1 MKSFLFALMTIL
13 IMGNLVAQDIPK
25 DVAFRLQQV
34 KFIKNKQLPVQ
45 LELLPRHINT
55 EQSEFKGVLLPDS
68 QFIYSSLV
76 SLSEDDHENIF
87 DAYWMGKIYSSQ
99 LTVSGFSSPE
109 PLPKEINNK
118 KYYNINFT
126 FNEARNI
133 LFFTRCSKTA
143 YPHLICDIWK
153 SSYQNGK
160 WSKATKLPPHINQ
173 PYQNNTQPHFVEYKE
188 YSVLYFVS
196 DRSGSYGGLDIWYSI
211 YKDGKFQN
219 PINLGPMIN
228 TQGNEVTP
236 FYDKKDGDLYFSS
249 DEHLGIGGYDI
260 FYSKGALSQWS
271 EPSNIGVPLNSD
283 YNDLYFTINQNDRNG
298 FFSSN
303 RPNSKYSHR
312 ECCNDIYA
320 YQWNFPKDT
329 LKPVEK
335 EDTVS
340 KLELVQ
346 SLIPLTLYF
355 NNDEPDPKSNATTT
369 DKNYRL
375 TISNYIAAK
384 EKFKQ
389 EYSKGL
395 TPEEQQIANQA
406 IETFFKDSVERG
418 YYKLND
424 FCKIIQQILHEG
436 NTVTITVQGYASA
449 LHKSDYNL
457 KLSSRR
463 IASFINFLKEYNDG
477 ELLPY
482 LEGNSNNKLQI
493 IAIPLGNQEA
503 LAKNL
508 SANIHDQRNSVYSI
522 AASLER
528 RIQITN
534 VTID

>member
-1 MKSFLFALMTIL
+1 MKSFIYTLFIL
-13 IMGNLVAQDIPK
+13 ICCGNLLSQDIPK
-25 DVAFRLQQV
+25 DVAFRLQQIQ
-34 KFIKNKQLPVQ
+34 FIKNNKLPV
-45 LELLPRHINT
+45 LVEMLPRHINT

-68 QFIYSSLV
+68 TFIFSSLV
-76 SLSEDDHENIF
+76 SLSEDDNEEIF

-99 LTVSGFSSPE
+99 LTKTGFTSPE
-109 PLPKEINNK
+109 PLPKTINNK

-126 FNEARNI
+126 YNENRNI

-143 YPHLICDIWK
+143 YPHLICDIWESK
-153 SSYQNGK
+153 LENGN
-160 WSKATKLPPHINQ
+160 WEKATKLPESINE
-173 PYQNNTQPHFVEYKE
+173 PYQNNTQPYFVEYKD

-196 DRSGSYGGLDIWYSI
+196 NRTGSYGGLDIWYSI
-211 YKDGKFQN
+211 YKNGKFEN
-219 PINLGPMIN
+219 PINLGPIIN
-228 TQGNEVTP
+228 TEGNEVTP
-236 FYDKKDGDLYFSS
+236 FYDKKEGTLYFSS
-249 DEHLGIGGYDI
+249 DDQIGIGGYDI
-260 FYSKGALSQWS
+260 FYSKGGLSDWS
-271 EPSNIGVPLNSD
+271 EPSNIGVPFNSE
-283 YNDLYFTINQNDRNG
+283 YNDIYFTINQHDRNG

-312 ECCNDIYA
+312 ECCTDIYA

-329 LKPVEK
+329 IKKVEK
-335 EDTVS
+335 VDTIS
-340 KLELVQ
+340 KLEQVQ

-355 NNDEPDPKSNATTT
+355 NNDDPDPKSNATTT

-395 TPEEQQIANQA
+395 STEEQQIANQA
-406 IETFFKDSVERG
+406 IETFFKDSVEKG
-418 YYKLND
+418 YYELLD
-424 FCKIIQQILHEG
+424 FCRIIQEILQEG
-436 NTVTITVQGYASA
+436 KTVTITVQGYASA

-463 IASFINFLKEYNDG
+463 ISSFINFLREYNDG

-482 LEGNSNNKLQI
+482 LDGNSKNRLQI

-503 LAKNL
+503 IAKNL

-522 AASLER
+522 AASVER
-528 RIQITN
+528 RIQVVKIQ
-534 VTID
+534 ID